1 MALGLFT
8 DFITVDIAE
17 DTLGIDKLG
26 DSGGNLAFIVEVEM
40 TGQHRRNLISI
51 LPDAVDKDQGFF
63 RCIRV
68 I

>member
-8 DFITVDIAE
+8 DFVTVDIAQH
-17 DTLGIDKLG
+17 TLRVHKLG
-26 DSGGNLAFIVEVEM
+26 KTGRNLAFIVEVKM

-51 LPDAVDKDQGFF
+51 LPDAVDKGQGFL

>member
-8 DFITVDIAE
+8 DYITVDVAQN
-17 DTLGIDKLG
+17 TLRIDKLG
-26 DSGGNLAFIVEVEM
+26 NPRGNLAFIMEVEM
-40 TGQHRRNLISI
+40 SSQHRRNLISI
-51 LPDAVDKDQGFF
+51 LPDAVDKGQGFL